1 MNKGELEFAIRM
13 ALNNFDQWVD
23 ATGALAKGTSYYFEC
38 QGVIEDAVKI
48 GSIVATYGIA
58 GVKKGLEE
66 LSEAIKK
73 QDDEI
78 NKLIIDFI
86 ESEE

>member
-1 MNKGELEFAIRM
+1 MTKGELEYAIRM

-23 ATGALAKGTSYYFEC
+23 ATGVFTKGTGYYFEC

-48 GSIVATYGIA
+48 GAIVATFGIA

-66 LSEAIKK
+66 LSEVIKK
-73 QDDEI
+73 EDEEI
-78 NKLIIDFI
+78 NKFIIDFI
-86 ESEE
+86 EGE

>member
-1 MNKGELEFAIRM
+1 MNKGELEYAIRM

-48 GSIVATYGIA
+48 GSIVATFGIA

-66 LSEAIKK
+66 LSEVNKK
-73 QDDEI
+73 EDEEI
-78 NKLIIDFI
+78 NQFIIDFI
-86 ESEE
+86 EGE

>member
-1 MNKGELEFAIRM
+1 MNKGELEYAIRM

-23 ATGALAKGTSYYFEC
+23 ATGAFAKGTSYYFEC

-48 GSIVATYGIA
+48 GSIVATFGIA

-66 LSEAIKK
+66 LSEVIKK
-73 QDDEI
+73 EDEEI
-78 NKLIIDFI
+78 NQFIIDFI
-86 ESEE
+86 EGE

>member
-1 MNKGELEFAIRM
+1 MNKGELEYAIRM

-23 ATGALAKGTSYYFEC
+23 TTGALAKGTSYYFEC

-48 GSIVATYGIA
+48 GAIVATFGIA

-66 LSEAIKK
+66 LSEVTKK
-73 QDDEI
+73 EDEEI
-78 NKLIIDFI
+78 NQFIIDFV
-86 ESEE
+86 EGE